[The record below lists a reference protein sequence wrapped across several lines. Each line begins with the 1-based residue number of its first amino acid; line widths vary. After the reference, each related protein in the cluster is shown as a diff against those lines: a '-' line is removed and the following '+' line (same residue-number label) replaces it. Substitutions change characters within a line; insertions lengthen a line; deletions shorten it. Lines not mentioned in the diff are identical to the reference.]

1 MESFDALIKIKNYR
15 DVPSKSLEARFC
27 ETPLAH
33 QLTEIKSANKVPHK
47 HHLYD
52 RNDEH
57 FNIDHLPK
65 MIIWLMPV
73 VQDATMLAVHTEAV
87 YFLRKMLLEIA

>member
-1 MESFDALIKIKNYR
+1 MKNPKLIEKLALNIRQEEQLASLAVESFDALIKIKNYR

-65 MIIWLMPV
+65 MII
-73 VQDATMLAVHTEAV
+73 
-87 YFLRKMLLEIA
+87 